1 MCSKLWRCLVVPK
14 AMGAGIAAL
23 LCVTIYAAS
32 VTPVV
37 TFAPPDRPESIA
49 IDKTGNMYVSMF
61 QTGEV
66 RKIAPDG
73 TQSTLAVLGSGPN
86 ASFPGRRLGGL
97 AVDAPGNV
105 YAVLNDIPATRGVW
119 RISRDGTA
127 TRIVALPSAVTPND
141 LAFDARG
148 NLYVSDSLAGMIYRA
163 TRDGS
168 VAVWS
173 ADPLLSGTFA
183 ICGPFPAGPL
193 GANGLAFDKHG
204 DLFVAI
210 TSVAAIVRIPIAAD
224 GSAGTANYWVGPSC
238 PDLQGADGIRF
249 DNDDNLYVAVNLL
262 GKIVRVDP
270 NGAMEALAAGP
281 TDRLYFPSSMSF
293 GTGRGERKQVFIT
306 NFAPPILPAAIPGV
320 VTMDVG
326 ITGRPLP

>member
-1 MCSKLWRCLVVPK
+1 MRSAVCRALVLR
-14 AMGAGIAAL
+14 GAISVTVVLLFCIA
-23 LCVTIYAAS
+23 VYAAS

-37 TFAPPDRPESIA
+37 TFAPPNFPESIA
-49 IDKTGNMYVSMF
+49 IDKTGNTYVSMF
-61 QTGEV
+61 LTGEV

-73 TQSTLAVLGSGPN
+73 TQSTLAVLGSGPTTP
-86 ASFPGRRLGGL
+86 FPGRGLGGL

-105 YAVLNDIPATRGVW
+105 YAVLGGIPATRGVW
-119 RISRDGTA
+119 RISPDGTA
-127 TRIVALPSAVTPND
+127 ERIAALPSAPFLND

-148 NLYVSDSLAGMIYRA
+148 NLYVTDSLAGAIYRV

-173 ADPLLSGTFA
+173 ADPLLSGSSA

-210 TSVAAIVRIPIAAD
+210 TSVAAIVRIPVAAD
-224 GSAGTANYWVGPSC
+224 GSAGAANYFVVPSC
-238 PDLQGADGIRF
+238 ADLRGADGIRF
-249 DNDDNLYVAVNLL
+249 DNEDNLYVAVNLL
-262 GKIVRVDP
+262 GKILRVDP
-270 NGAMEALAAGP
+270 NGAIETLATAS
-281 TDRLYFPSSMSF
+281 TDPLYFPSSLTF
-293 GTGRGERKQVFIT
+293 GTGMGVRKQIFIT
-306 NFAPPILPAAIPGV
+306 NFALAPGGIPGV

-326 ITGRPLP
+326 VPGRPLP